1 MVRNLEVGSWQLEVD
16 DVHVRMYLFWRA
28 EGQQTIA
35 TLQKRAMRPVLPA
48 YQNFLP
54 FLVFLA
60 KTRPKPPFGIPR
72 AFQPPKNILLF
83 FLFIL
88 FY

>member
-35 TLQKRAMRPVLPA
+35 TYPA
-48 YQNFLP
+48 KEGHDSS
-54 FLVFLA
+54 A
-60 KTRPKPPFGIPR
+60 
-72 AFQPPKNILLF
+72 
-83 FLFIL
+83 
-88 FY
+88 